1 MDTLEDIEISI
12 EKPSRAERW
21 KRSLSARMRRQL
33 SKVVKSAQ
41 LRKEEKEAAERLEA
55 KKLLEKQKKMKKS
68 LDNTQ

>member
-33 SKVVKSAQ
+33 SKVVKAAH

-68 LDNTQ
+68 LDNT

>member
-68 LDNTQ
+68 LDNQ

>member
-68 LDNTQ
+68 LDNH